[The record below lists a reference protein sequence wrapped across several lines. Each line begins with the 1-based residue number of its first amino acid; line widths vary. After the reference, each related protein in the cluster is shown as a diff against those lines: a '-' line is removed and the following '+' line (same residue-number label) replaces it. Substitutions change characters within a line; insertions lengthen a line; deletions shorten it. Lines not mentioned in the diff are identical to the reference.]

1 MMMVEANTVEAIEE
15 FPMLKKWIKKITKL
29 GLQERTEK
37 ISTENVSVYYS
48 YGFFVG
54 KSQNTEEA
62 LRESFED
69 TSKMLF
75 GKRLSH
81 EMKKVRV
88 YITLKYKDF
97 TLTDKLPKNEIPEM
111 IRKIVAEIV
120 KVKMSVEFEYHQNK
134 DVFDSI
140 PDADRS
146 IAQIEVKRK
155 STLEQSESE
164 ETILDLDSILD
175 KISKYGIESITEEEK
190 RFLDKKSRGN

>member
-1 MMMVEANTVEAIEE
+1 
-15 FPMLKKWIKKITKL
+15 MLKKWIKKITKL

-164 ETILDLDSILD
+164 EETILDLDSILD